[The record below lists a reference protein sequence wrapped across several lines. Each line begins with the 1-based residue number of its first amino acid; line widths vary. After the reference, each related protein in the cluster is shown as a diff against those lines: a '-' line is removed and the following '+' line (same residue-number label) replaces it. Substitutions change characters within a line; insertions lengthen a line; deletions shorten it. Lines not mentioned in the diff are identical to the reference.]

1 MKRLLSQFFII
12 LLSIFIM
19 TLFSDSIQ
27 IESGLALIVMS
38 LTVFLVSLILKPILL
53 VISLPLNI
61 LAFSLFSFVVNAILI
76 SISDSLVPGIEM
88 GGFTNALLTSFVIVV
103 LNQLI
108 TKRIL
113 N

>member
-61 LAFSLFSFVVNAILI
+61 LTFGLFSFVVNAILI